1 MKIASAEKKKF
12 HKLVEKCSENI
23 DESEMTY
30 NVTLNDC
37 ENVTIYTVLFVT
49 AFLII
54 IGISSAFMYFHWY
67 LKKIETIIY

>member
-1 MKIASAEKKKF
+1 
-12 HKLVEKCSENI
+12 
-23 DESEMTY
+23 MTY

-37 ENVTIYTVLFVT
+37 EDVTIYTVLFVT